1 MAKKISEDMDIPKQ
15 FLAQVMVNLN
25 QNGIVE
31 AIRGAKGGFILA
43 KKPSNINVL
52 DVIEAIEGKIFTN
65 DCLVSRD
72 YCTCQSECPVESV
85 WQDAQE
91 SMLGV
96 LRKATFSTLV
106 RKAKQ
111 QDKFINKLKDADDV
125 CCKSVYV

>member
-1 MAKKISEDMDIPKQ
+1 MAKEISSDMDIPKQ

-25 QNGIVE
+25 HYGIVE

-43 KKPSNINVL
+43 RKPSSINVL
-52 DVIEAIEGKIFTN
+52 DVIEAIEGKVFIN

-72 YCTCQSECPVESV
+72 FCKCHTECPVESV
-85 WQDAQE
+85 WQDAQK

-106 RKAKQ
+106 RRAKQ
-111 QDKFINKLKDADDV
+111 QDRFMKKVKNADV

>member
-1 MAKKISEDMDIPKQ
+1 MAKEISQDMDIPKQ

-25 QNGIVE
+25 HNGIVE

-43 KKPSNINVL
+43 KKPSSINVL
-52 DVIEAIEGKIFTN
+52 EVIEAIEGKIFIN

-72 YCTCQSECPVESV
+72 FCACQSECPVESV
-85 WQDAQE
+85 WQDAQK
-91 SMLGV
+91 SMLGA

-111 QDKFINKLKDADDV
+111 QDKFIKKVKDTDV